1 MTSDGLPHQVSSATH
16 VLRAMEEGAAHPP
29 NAYSYCI
36 MMSAY
41 GARNQLGNAERLWKL
56 LWQQGW
62 VDTVVLNCWL
72 QACITNGEVQ
82 RALLA
87 PSLWASACTCS
98 RWRPLPSPHQVPR
111 ALQAFQTAKKELPSL
126 QLDKVTFGTLIN
138 GQLSDVIASNDL

>member
-87 PSLWASACTCS
+87 PSLWASARTCS
-98 RWRPLPSPHQVPR
+98 RWRPLPSPHRCRVRSRRSKRPKR
-111 ALQAFQTAKKELPSL
+111 NFPACSWTR
-126 QLDKVTFGTLIN
+126 
-138 GQLSDVIASNDL
+138 